1 MTVKA
6 CTKGY
11 KLKGKKCVPTVKY
24 KIGIKK
30 ELNLILQKGKI
41 NSNLR
46 TAVQEIR
53 KAIEKDDVALATEL
67 TGVKSY
73 ITGAMTDKELSVRPR
88 SIQKY
93 RFREDDEYNRN
104 VLGRSVYGR
113 LDGLHHDLAYSQGQ
127 LPRGM
132 MVFSPYGVERRPYPK
147 GKHPVVRMMEKEQEE
162 VIRAV
167 DVKRGKG

>member
-1 MTVKA
+1 MTAKVCPRGKVNVLGR
-6 CTKGY
+6 CTNANSD
-11 KLKGKKCVPTVKY
+11 KKCVPTAKY

-41 NSNLR
+41 NSNLK

-88 SIQKY
+88 SI
-93 RFREDDEYNRN
+93 
-104 VLGRSVYGR
+104 
-113 LDGLHHDLAYSQGQ
+113 
-127 LPRGM
+127 
-132 MVFSPYGVERRPYPK
+132 
-147 GKHPVVRMMEKEQEE
+147 
-162 VIRAV
+162 
-167 DVKRGKG
+167 